1 MHVAT
6 DWSHNDE
13 PKGFACT
20 DKSENGELKDSH
32 LARDGTENDM
42 LKDSHLARDGTEYD
56 MLKWLAC
63 SERWD

>member
-32 LARDGTENDM
+32 LARDGTE
-42 LKDSHLARDGTEYD
+42 YD
-56 MLKWLAC
+56 MLKWFAC
-63 SERWD
+63 GLMGQRMTR

>member
-1 MHVAT
+1 MMRWMGLHVAT

-32 LARDGTENDM
+32 LARDGTE
-42 LKDSHLARDGTEYD
+42 YD
-56 MLKWLAC
+56 MLKWFAYGLMGQ
-63 SERWD
+63 RMTR